1 MEIIK
6 SLEGTEATLKVIGRL
21 DTLTSADLEKA
32 VTEVVPQIDS
42 LIFDFEELEYISS
55 AGFRVLLATRNK
67 NEESLKIKILHL
79 TEEVA
84 GLFEVTGFCD
94 IFTIE

>member
-6 SLEGTEATLKVIGRL
+6 TLEGTEATLKVIGRL
-21 DTLTSADLEKA
+21 DTLTSVDLEKEI
-32 VTEVVPQIDS
+32 TEVVPQIDS
-42 LIFDFEELEYISS
+42 LVFDFEELEYISS

-67 NEESLKIKILHL
+67 SGKTLKIKILHL
-79 TEEVA
+79 TEEVES
-84 GLFEVTGFCD
+84 LFEVTGFCD